1 MQIRGTTLLM
11 ILVKVTPQRIIA
23 QTYNGVHRC
32 EYPQYGLPNIYSKV
46 IRHTF
51 THEAFT
57 IPHSLGATL
66 HDRLYQRINIYRCQ
80 LQVQLYTICRVVA
93 IGLNAF
99 LYAHNKRY
107 IL

>member
-46 IRHTF
+46 IRHAF

-80 LQVQLYTICRVVA
+80 LQVQLYTICRAVA
-93 IGLNAF
+93 IGANAF
-99 LYAHNKRY
+99 DGV
-107 IL
+107 I

>member
-11 ILVKVTPQRIIA
+11 ILVKVTPNESSLKHI
-23 QTYNGVHRC
+23 TVSTDV

-46 IRHTF
+46 IRHAF

-80 LQVQLYTICRVVA
+80 IQIQLYTICRVVA
-93 IGLNAF
+93 IDTITF
-99 LYAHNKRY
+99 YPC
-107 IL
+107 

>member
-11 ILVKVTPQRIIA
+11 ILVKDTPNES
-23 QTYNGVHRC
+23 YNGVHRC

-46 IRHTF
+46 ICHAF

-80 LQVQLYTICRVVA
+80 LQIQLYTICGALA

-99 LYAHNKRY
+99 LYVHDK
-107 IL
+107 

>member
-11 ILVKVTPQRIIA
+11 ILVKVTPNESSLKHI
-23 QTYNGVHRC
+23 TVSTDVST
-32 EYPQYGLPNIYSKV
+32 PQYGLPNIYSKV
-46 IRHTF
+46 IRHAF

-80 LQVQLYTICRVVA
+80 LQVQLYTI
-93 IGLNAF
+93 
-99 LYAHNKRY
+99 
-107 IL
+107 